1 MWIAQGTEQNRLQL
15 FERRAP
21 CTVGHGFRT
30 VPLKENYTAGCQLM
44 CVMRD
49 QHSQCSAFYVDFG
62 LKSECSPVRETAV
75 LHTPVVMRSYQCTF
89 THSSSYGRYT
99 NLHNYAVTQIN
110 LGAGVTE
117 LSHAKISH
125 NMRIAQGTEQNR
137 LQLFE
142 RGRCAP

>member
-1 MWIAQGTEQNRLQL
+1 MSVDVCD
-15 FERRAP
+15 ERPAVF
-21 CTVGHGFRT
+21 CFC
-30 VPLKENYTAGCQLM
+30 L
-44 CVMRD
+44 
-49 QHSQCSAFYVDFG
+49 SVDFG
-62 LKSECSPVRETAV
+62 LKSAV

-89 THSSSYGRYT
+89 TLSSSYGRYT